1 MIELP
6 FLHWMKKQ
14 TRKIDQVAVDD
25 PPATNSL
32 ADIIKKLYELL
43 TEKAAV
49 TLRKYTFQVQDTEE
63 LMFSETGRG
72 VLKALSVEQNAAQ
85 HFRLT
90 KLVIDGVT
98 KTVVGQANTPGFFY
112 TYAGSNI
119 LGPNIDVY
127 FTTSLQV
134 YGKQVTGTDDV
145 YAWFNMFS

>member
-1 MIELP
+1 MIDMP
-6 FLHWMKKQ
+6 FLNWMKKQ
-14 TRKIDQVAVDD
+14 TRKIDQAAVDN
-25 PPATNSL
+25 PPAANSL

-43 TEKAAV
+43 TEKATV

-72 VLKALSVEQNAAQ
+72 VLKAISVEQNASQ

-119 LGPNIDVY
+119 LGPNTDVY

-134 YGKQVTGTDDV
+134 YGKQVSGTDDV
-145 YAWFNMFS
+145 YAWFNMFA